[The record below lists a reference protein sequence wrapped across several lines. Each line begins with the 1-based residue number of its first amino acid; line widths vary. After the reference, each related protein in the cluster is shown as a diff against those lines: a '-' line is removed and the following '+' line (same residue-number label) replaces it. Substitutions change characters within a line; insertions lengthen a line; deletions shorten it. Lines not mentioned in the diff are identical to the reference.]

1 MTPRWAL
8 WLALRIVRIAALLVP
23 AVGRDTWLQEWEAEL
38 VYQSARVTSRLRPTW
53 RMSMNLVR
61 RALGSLP
68 DAAWLRRQFTLDGE
82 AVHDAVHAVRL
93 LLKAPA
99 FTAIALFVFALGIG
113 ATTAMVSITDT
124 LFLRPLPFAGASRIM
139 TIWQVNRATGQ
150 GREDVA
156 PGNALDW
163 MARARSFDAIA
174 IAEPRTVDAYLEGR
188 EPQLLGGAR
197 VSERF
202 FTLFAAPL
210 ALGRTFLPAE
220 FKPGGPRAVILSHR
234 LWMTRFGG
242 DSAVLGAPLRLDA
255 DTFTIVGVTAAG
267 FELRPF
273 DNRFP
278 EPEPMLWLAKQGVQ
292 SFEPTLRGR
301 GYWNVFARLA
311 PGRSVAGARAELAT
325 ISTQLA
331 RERPSTNANVVA
343 DVVPLKEHLAGGL
356 GTILPFLLAAAALL
370 LTVACANV
378 ANLLL
383 ARGVARAGEFAVRQ
397 ALGASRSR
405 LVRQLLLESLLLS
418 TAGAAVGM
426 GVAVAILSMIARLRP
441 IDAAR
446 VDTIPIDARGA
457 VIVCVVTLAAAVA
470 AGLAPALQSTRPAVV
485 AGLRTGGR
493 SVRRGVPGALV
504 TVEIAAAVVLA
515 VGAGLL
521 MRSFLRIQRVD
532 PGFRP
537 ADVVALQIFLSD
549 RHDTRE
555 KRLAFFQDALGR
567 MRGVPGVTDAGIVST
582 LPFGLGSL
590 DIRLPLAI
598 GGRPA
603 AAGDAGLVYTTV
615 VGGDYF
621 RAMGIPL
628 LRGRLVD
635 AADTAS
641 SPQVVVVSRTA
652 ADTLWPG
659 ANPIGSKV
667 RTRFAG
673 VAYDAEVVGIVGEVR
688 HDGLDR
694 PARAEVFIPSGQ
706 ANFGMMTFVIRTAP
720 GTPAPV
726 QALKE
731 QVWAV
736 DPLQTFYATSTL
748 SDLLSRSLTGRRF
761 ILVLMGGFAL
771 VTLALAAAGVYGVT
785 SFSTAQRTR
794 EFGIRMA
801 LGAVRRDILGLVIGE
816 GLKLAGVGTVAGVV
830 LALSLAPLL
839 HRFLFDVATADP
851 ITLAVVTGSLL
862 AIAATACYVPARRA
876 LRDHPVEA
884 LRYDS

>member
-8 WLALRIVRIAALLVP
+8 WIALSVVRIAAVLVP
-23 AVGRDTWLQEWEAEL
+23 AAGRGDWLQEWEAEL
-38 VYQSARVTSRLRPTW
+38 VHQSTRVTSRRHPTW
-53 RMSMNLVR
+53 RMSMDLVK

-68 DAAWLRRQFTLDGE
+68 DAAWLRRQFTLDAE
-82 AVHDAVHAVRL
+82 AVHDSVHAARL

-99 FTAIALFVFALGIG
+99 FTAIALFVLALGIG
-113 ATTAMVSITDT
+113 ATTAMVSVADT
-124 LFLRPLPFAGASRIM
+124 LFMRPLPFPDAGRIM
-139 TIWQVNRATGQ
+139 TIWQVNRATSL

-163 MARARSFDAIA
+163 MARARSFDAVA

-197 VSERF
+197 VSDRF
-202 FTLFAAPL
+202 FRLFAVPM

-220 FKPGGPRAVILSHR
+220 FQPGGPRAVILSHR
-234 LWMTRFGG
+234 LWMTRFAADPGIVG
-242 DSAVLGAPLRLDA
+242 KPLRLDA
-255 DTFTIVGVTAAG
+255 DTLTIVGVTAAG

-292 SFEPTLRGR
+292 PFEPTLRGR
-301 GYWNVFARLA
+301 GYWNVFGRLA

-325 ISTQLA
+325 ISAQLA
-331 RERPSTNANVVA
+331 REHPGTNANVA
-343 DVVPLKEHLAGGL
+343 AEVVPLREHLAGGL
-356 GTILPFLLAAAALL
+356 GAILPLLLAAAALL

-383 ARGVARAGEFAVRQ
+383 ARGIARAREFAVRQ

-405 LVRQLLLESLLLS
+405 VVRQLLVESLLLS
-418 TAGAAVGM
+418 AAGAALGM
-426 GVAVAILSMIARLRP
+426 GVAVAILRMIAGLRP

-457 VIVCVVTLAAAVA
+457 VIVCVVTLATAIA
-470 AGLAPALQSTRPAVV
+470 AGLAPALQLTRPATV
-485 AGLRTGGR
+485 AALRTGGR

-504 TVEIAAAVVLA
+504 AVEIAAAVVLA

-521 MRSFLRIQRVD
+521 MRSFLRIQQVD

-537 ADVVALQIFLSD
+537 ADVVALQVFLSD
-549 RHDTRE
+549 RQDTRE
-555 KRLAFFQDALGR
+555 KRLAFFQDALER

-598 GGRPA
+598 GGRPV

-628 LRGRLVD
+628 LRGRLVG
-635 AADTAS
+635 ATDTAS
-641 SPQVVVVSRTA
+641 SPQVVVVSRSA
-652 ADTLWPG
+652 AETLWPG
-659 ANPIGSKV
+659 ADPIGSKV

-673 VAYDAEVVGIVGEVR
+673 IAYDAEVVGIVGEVR

-694 PARAEVFIPSGQ
+694 PAREEVFIPSGQ

-720 GTPAPV
+720 GTAAPV

-731 QVWAV
+731 QVWSV

-748 SDLLSRSLTGRRF
+748 SQLMSRSLMGRRF

-785 SFSTAQRTR
+785 SFSAAQRTR

-801 LGAVRRDILGLVIGE
+801 LGAGRRDILGLVVGE
-816 GLKLAGVGTVAGVV
+816 GLSLAGVGTVAGLV

-839 HRFLFDVATADP
+839 HGFLFNVSATDP
-851 ITLAVVTGSLL
+851 ITLLVVVPSLL
-862 AIAATACYVPARRA
+862 VIAATACYVPARRA
-876 LRDHPVEA
+876 LGDHLVEA
-884 LRYDS
+884 LRYD